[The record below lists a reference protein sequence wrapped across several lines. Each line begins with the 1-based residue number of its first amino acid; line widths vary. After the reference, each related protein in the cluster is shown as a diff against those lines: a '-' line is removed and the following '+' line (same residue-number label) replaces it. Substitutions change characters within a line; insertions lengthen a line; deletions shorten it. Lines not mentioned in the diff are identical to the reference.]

1 MKREEIQQLID
12 EINRLKS
19 ALILNEKQLL
29 SKDEQLLLKDE
40 QLSLKDEQIERKN
53 ERILY
58 LERQLF
64 GRRSE
69 KRLPDNLTG
78 QLSLFDAMHGNATL
92 EEENM
97 IVSITEE
104 ITKKAEQRRQ
114 HKKSKTG
121 TEKRS
126 YKIPAHIERKETV
139 VEPENLDLTSMVKIG
154 EDVTERLM
162 LEPSKFWVEKTIRP
176 IYKEKTSQP
185 SLSTRIIQASAKPTI
200 LPGCVAGSSVISR
213 IITDKFLHHIPEYR
227 QTLRFKELGMDI
239 STSSINR
246 WIHDIA
252 DKLYPLYVAIVERV
266 LSTDYIQVDETT
278 LAINDRPGKTRKAY
292 LWAIRSVLTPDLFF
306 HYDKGSRSQE
316 VALKLLKDYQGAL
329 QTDGYAAYSIYENK
343 KGVLPLGCMA
353 HVRRKFENALKFHPE
368 AQVAL
373 DYISLLY
380 MLEANLKEENA
391 DFEQI
396 RVERMEKAYPIMQE
410 MERWMARTANTCT
423 PTSPLGKAIRYAFGI
438 WLRLSRYCSDG
449 RFQIDNNG
457 VENAIRPIAVGRKN
471 YMFAGNNNAAEDS
484 CIFYTLMGCCKAA
497 DIDPAQWLSEVL
509 ELIPTLQTPIN
520 WVQLIPSN
528 FYQNKF

>member
-12 EINRLKS
+12 EIDRLKS

-29 SKDEQLLLKDE
+29 SKDEQLL
-40 QLSLKDEQIERKN
+40 LKDEQIERKN

-97 IVSITEE
+97 IVPITEE

-114 HKKSKTG
+114 HKKSKAA

-162 LEPSKFWVEKTIRP
+162 PEPSKFWVEKTIRP

-252 DKLYPLYVAIVERV
+252 DKL
-266 LSTDYIQVDETT
+266 
-278 LAINDRPGKTRKAY
+278 
-292 LWAIRSVLTPDLFF
+292 
-306 HYDKGSRSQE
+306 
-316 VALKLLKDYQGAL
+316 
-329 QTDGYAAYSIYENK
+329 
-343 KGVLPLGCMA
+343 
-353 HVRRKFENALKFHPE
+353 
-368 AQVAL
+368 
-373 DYISLLY
+373 
-380 MLEANLKEENA
+380 
-391 DFEQI
+391 
-396 RVERMEKAYPIMQE
+396 
-410 MERWMARTANTCT
+410 
-423 PTSPLGKAIRYAFGI
+423 
-438 WLRLSRYCSDG
+438 
-449 RFQIDNNG
+449 
-457 VENAIRPIAVGRKN
+457 
-471 YMFAGNNNAAEDS
+471 
-484 CIFYTLMGCCKAA
+484 
-497 DIDPAQWLSEVL
+497 
-509 ELIPTLQTPIN
+509 
-520 WVQLIPSN
+520 
-528 FYQNKF
+528 